1 MATIG
6 TMIYTWLNGELVGT
20 DEFGNRY
27 YHAKNKTLH
36 GRQRR
41 WVIYKGKP
49 EGSKVPA
56 EWHSWLHRTTNDPLT
71 DQAAQAPGWQK
82 PHQANLSGSRDAYRP
97 LGHDLS
103 GGQRPVVGG
112 DYEPWTPQTPQ

>member
-1 MATIG
+1 MTTFG
-6 TMIYTWLNGELVGT
+6 TMIYTWLNGELVGK

-27 YHAKNKTLH
+27 YHAKNKKLH

-41 WVIYKGKP
+41 WVLYKGQP

-56 EWHSWLHRTTNDPLT
+56 EWHSWLHGTTEDPLT
-71 DQAAQAPGWQK
+71 DQAAQAPSWQK
-82 PHQANLSGSRDAYRP
+82 PHEPNHSGSAKAYRP

-103 GGQRPVVGG
+103 GGKRPIVGG
-112 DYEPWTPQTPQ
+112 DYEAWKPQ